1 MSVNLL
7 RPIITIRIK
16 YDTFTRTALAAL
28 AFCFGGCLY
37 FTGHHWHADDA
48 GAVCAAAG
56 ERYGVV
62 DCGSEPGDCGNAAD
76 VGRVAAFVGRAV
88 RPLRRVAR
96 AVDGVADA
104 GGRLAAGVV
113 HAHAVRLVGGHGAA
127 GGLGLLVAWGM
138 GAGSWSILM
147 SLIANRLPERMRGL
161 ASGVANAGGSFGQ
174 FVFAPMLQ
182 WLMSL
187 PQLGWRGA
195 MWVLAAW
202 AVLILPA
209 ARWLSHGTHKVQ
221 AVSHAPH
228 THEPMAHVVRQA
240 FRNRN
245 YILLHLGFATCG
257 FHVAFLATHLPN
269 EIALCGLPVSVA
281 STSLAIVGIANL
293 VGSLVVGWCVGR
305 WRNKSILAVL
315 YAVRVV
321 LITAY
326 LFMPR
331 TDVNFYI
338 FAAGL
343 GLTWLAT
350 VPPTAALT
358 GRLFGTRYLAT
369 LFGLTLLSHQI
380 GGFLGAYLGGKA
392 IMAFNDYGWMWHAD
406 LVLAALAVVLHLM
419 IREPNI
425 QTPAS

>member
-1 MSVNLL
+1 MTHSHAPRWQLWLFV
-7 RPIITIRIK
+7 
-16 YDTFTRTALAAL
+16 LAA
-28 AFCFGGCLY
+28 AFILLVTIGMRMTLGLF
-37 FTGHHWHADDA
+37 
-48 GAVCAAAG
+48 
-56 ERYGVV
+56 
-62 DCGSEPGDCGNAAD
+62 
-76 VGRVAAFVGRAV
+76 V
-88 RPLRRVAR
+88 RPLVNDTALSIAEVSLAIAVTQLMWGVSQPFSGARSDRFGAWRVPQF
-96 AVDGVADA
+96 G
-104 GGRLAAGVV
+104 L
-113 HAHAVRLVGGHGAA
+113 LVGM
-127 GGLGLLVAWGM
+127 GLLVAWGM

-221 AVSHAPH
+221 AASHAPP
-228 THEPMAHVVRQA
+228 THEPLARVVRQA

-315 YAVRVV
+315 YVVRVA
-321 LITAY
+321 LITVY

-350 VPPTAALT
+350 VPPTVALT

-425 QTPAS
+425 QTQAS

>member
-37 FTGHHWHADDA
+37 FTGHHRHADDA

-56 ERYGVV
+56 ERYGAV

-104 GGRLAAGVV
+104 CGRLAAGVV

-127 GGLGLLVAWGM
+127 GGLGHGRGQLVDFDEPDCQPPARKNAR
-138 GAGSWSILM
+138 AG
-147 SLIANRLPERMRGL
+147 
-161 ASGVANAGGSFGQ
+161 FGQ

-209 ARWLSHGTHKVQ
+209 ARWLSHGAHKVQ
-221 AVSHAPH
+221 AASHAPH

-293 VGSLVVGWCVGR
+293 VGSLMVGWCVGR

-321 LITAY
+321 LIAAY

>member
-1 MSVNLL
+1 MTHSHAPRWQLWLFV
-7 RPIITIRIK
+7 
-16 YDTFTRTALAAL
+16 LAA
-28 AFCFGGCLY
+28 AFILLVTIGMRMTLGLF
-37 FTGHHWHADDA
+37 
-48 GAVCAAAG
+48 
-56 ERYGVV
+56 
-62 DCGSEPGDCGNAAD
+62 
-76 VGRVAAFVGRAV
+76 V
-88 RPLRRVAR
+88 RPLVNDTALSIAEVSLAIAVTQLMWGVSQPLSGALSDRFGAWRVLWM
-96 AVDGVADA
+96 GSLM
-104 GGRLAAGVV
+104 LAAGWLLVSFMPTQFGL
-113 HAHAVRLVGGHGAA
+113 LVGM
-127 GGLGLLVAWGM
+127 GLLVAWGM

-221 AVSHAPH
+221 AALHAPH

-350 VPPTAALT
+350 VPPTAAQSKSANI
-358 GRLFGTRYLAT
+358 FYLIESPKYYFRSAAFKSS
-369 LFGLTLLSHQI
+369 LHFGLRSRRLDVRFANH
-380 GGFLGAYLGGKA
+380 
-392 IMAFNDYGWMWHAD
+392 
-406 LVLAALAVVLHLM
+406 
-419 IREPNI
+419 
-425 QTPAS
+425 

>member
-1 MSVNLL
+1 MTHSHAPRWQLWLFV
-7 RPIITIRIK
+7 
-16 YDTFTRTALAAL
+16 LAA
-28 AFCFGGCLY
+28 AFILLVTIGMRMTLGLF
-37 FTGHHWHADDA
+37 
-48 GAVCAAAG
+48 
-56 ERYGVV
+56 
-62 DCGSEPGDCGNAAD
+62 
-76 VGRVAAFVGRAV
+76 V
-88 RPLRRVAR
+88 RPLVNDTALSIAEVSLAIAVTQLMWGVSQPLSGALSDRFGAWRVLWM
-96 AVDGVADA
+96 GSLM
-104 GGRLAAGVV
+104 LAAGWLLVSFMPTQFGL
-113 HAHAVRLVGGHGAA
+113 LVGM
-127 GGLGLLVAWGM
+127 GLLVAWGM

-209 ARWLSHGTHKVQ
+209 ARWLSHGAHKVQ
-221 AVSHAPH
+221 AASHAPH

-315 YAVRVV
+315 YAVRVA
-321 LITAY
+321 LIAAY

-380 GGFLGAYLGGKA
+380 GGFFGAYLGGKA

-425 QTPAS
+425 QAPAS